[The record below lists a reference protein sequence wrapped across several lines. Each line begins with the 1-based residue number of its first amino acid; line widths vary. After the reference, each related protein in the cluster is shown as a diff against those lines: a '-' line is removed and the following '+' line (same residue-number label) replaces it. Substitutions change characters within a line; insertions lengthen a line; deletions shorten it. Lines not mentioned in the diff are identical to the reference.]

1 MRLRLEPEMTFVD
14 HQPKIG
20 SRRAL
25 LDNPNNTCM
34 ESTSFMGHL
43 DRVGTRVG
51 RLSMSNE
58 WGAFNAAGTVGT
70 VNV

>member
-1 MRLRLEPEMTFVD
+1 
-14 HQPKIG
+14 
-20 SRRAL
+20 
-25 LDNPNNTCM
+25 M